1 MVIFARRPLSL
12 CSLLFLLLTAGYAD
26 RNQRYGTLEAVSR
39 DDPKPRSLPNA
50 RLSDMVGGEEGEKQ
64 RGRNEK
70 REEKHHSKKSN
81 PDETEI
87 TSKNL
92 FNDGSG
98 GEGSSAGSPTDTSTA
113 ADTDTGSGSPLDS
126 TCIPEAAIQT
136 FSESIDS
143 LSNSVDQSTAILSD
157 ILGTISVLA
166 SSISELVTA
175 LAGLTA
181 TTEATAAPIISLL
194 SVILG
199 FLVALLGER
208 LLEFLWRIFWPRDT
222 RI

>member
-1 MVIFARRPLSL
+1 MVIFAGRPLSL
-12 CSLLFLLLTAGYAD
+12 CSLLLLLLTAGYAD
-26 RNQRYGTLEAVSR
+26 RNQGYGTLEAVSQ
-39 DDPKPRSLPNA
+39 DDPKSHSLSNA
-50 RLSDMVGGEEGEKQ
+50 RLSDMVGGEDREKQ

-70 REEKHHSKKSN
+70 REAQHRSEKSN

-87 TSKNL
+87 ISKNL
-92 FNDGSG
+92 YNDGSG
-98 GEGSSAGSPTDTSTA
+98 GGGSSTGSPTDTSTA
-113 ADTDTGSGSPLDS
+113 AETDTGSGSPPDS

-136 FSESIDS
+136 FGESIDS
-143 LSNSVDQSTAILSD
+143 LSNSVDQSTAMLSD

-166 SSISELVTA
+166 SAISELVTA